1 MNSLLHA
8 DSRVRPQPT
17 RPDRSRLTLRPRPSF
32 LPLALRW
39 SHGGGLYRVTAWPEA
54 RFEFC
59 YGDEWI
65 AVAPD
70 DGALA
75 AAAQGC
81 TDADWTGYLEFVPA
95 DVREFLRGFGPTRME
110 ALQVA
115 ARCPALLGALAEVPA
130 LTAFI
135 SSHASLRGTAGA
147 TWAELAAVYER
158 SGLFG
163 VLEWL
168 GLPASRQTLAILRHI
183 TEPDLPKRW
192 LAPLRTQLWE
202 PQTIFA
208 LQRNPAITEPQL
220 ARYCHPLAA

>member
-1 MNSLLHA
+1 MNSLLL
-8 DSRVRPQPT
+8 SRPRVRAQPT
-17 RPDRSRLTLRPRPSF
+17 LASRSRPVLRPRPSL

-39 SHGGGLYRVTAWPEA
+39 AHAGGLYRVTPWPEV

-65 AVAPD
+65 TLSPD
-70 DGALA
+70 EGGLA

-81 TDADWTGYLEFVPA
+81 TDAEWAGYLEFVPA
-95 DVREFLRGFGPTRME
+95 EVREFLLRFGPTRME

-115 ARCPALLGALAEVPA
+115 ARCPTLLGTLAETPV
-130 LTAFI
+130 LTAFV
-135 SSHASLRGTAGA
+135 SAHATLRGTAGPA
-147 TWAELAAVYER
+147 WAELNAVHER
-158 SGLFG
+158 GGTFG

-168 GLPASRQTLAILRHI
+168 GLPASRQTLAILGQI
-183 TEPDLPKRW
+183 AQPDLPRRW

-208 LQRNPAITEPQL
+208 LQRSPAITAPQL